1 MRLAVFI
8 LIPAI
13 IILVVSIVLPP
24 TPRTSTSLL
33 FAKIDK
39 DQLLENTP
47 SRRLIMIGGSNLSLG
62 VDSHEIQERTNLNPV
77 NTAIHASIGLKF
89 MMDQT
94 KDYIQP
100 GDVIIISSEYVQ
112 FFNLYAYGGDELL
125 RTVLDV
131 DRSGINDLNTLQWIR
146 IIRFVP
152 KYSISKLK
160 PSEYIFRKS
169 KAPNVHLRSSYNEYG
184 DVDVHWSLEDEIFG
198 PYPSI
203 TGFFNQQVIKDLQ
216 AFDFYV
222 TEKGAKLYITYPGL
236 GEDTFNNI
244 EKQIRRVEDAL
255 INSGLTIIGTP
266 DRYLIPQEYLFDSPY
281 HLNRTGVDY
290 RTNLLIEDLLSV
302 LEAEK

>member
-1 MRLAVFI
+1 MKRFLVRLAVFL

-13 IILVVSIVLPP
+13 IILVVSVVLPP

-47 SRRLIMIGGSNLSLG
+47 PRRLIMIGGSNLSLG
-62 VDSHEIQERTNLNPV
+62 LDSQKIMEGTNLNPV

-100 GDVIIISSEYVQ
+100 GDVVLISSEYIQ
-112 FFNLYAYGGDELL
+112 FFNLSAYGGDELL

-131 DRSGINDLNTLQWIR
+131 DRSGIKDLNTLQWLR

-160 PSEYIFRKS
+160 PSEYIFKKS
-169 KAPNVHLRSSYNEYG
+169 KAPNVHLRSSYNKYG
-184 DVDVHWSLEDEIFG
+184 DVDLHWDLEDEEFD

-203 TGFFNQQVIKDLQ
+203 TGFFNHQVIKDLQ
-216 AFDFYV
+216 AFETYV
-222 TEKGAKLYITYPGL
+222 KEKGASLYITYPGL
-236 GEDTFNNI
+236 GE
-244 EKQIRRVEDAL
+244 
-255 INSGLTIIGTP
+255 
-266 DRYLIPQEYLFDSPY
+266 
-281 HLNRTGVDY
+281 
-290 RTNLLIEDLLSV
+290 
-302 LEAEK
+302 